1 VQYASS
7 HLAPQGVYI
16 IDAASG
22 TAGGSKAVS
31 FTSGL
36 GQEPHMPRF
45 FDRIDAF
52 RRGFNK

>member
-7 HLAPQGVYI
+7 RFAPQGFYI

-22 TAGGSKAVS
+22 TAGGGKAVS
-31 FTSGL
+31 FTSGH